1 MKNIG
6 KIVIVAVLSALV
18 TTSIYQHFSK
28 NEIIIQEVDNAPV
41 QLVANHQKLA
51 PLPDLTYAAE
61 KSTNSVVHVKSVMLN
76 EQYRIGYNPIY
87 EFFYGHAPIQKEY
100 VPSLTSGSGVI
111 ISADGFIVTNNHVIK
126 NAEKIQ
132 VTLNNKKTYEAKVVG
147 TDPST
152 DIALL
157 KIDADNL
164 PYIPY
169 GNSDDIKLGEWVLA
183 VGNPFNLTSTVTAG
197 IISAK
202 GRDINILDYDPVTG
216 YAPIE
221 TFIQT
226 DAAVNPGNSGGALVN
241 AKGELIGINTAIKS
255 NTGSYTGY
263 SFAIPV
269 NIVRKVVDD
278 LIEFGVVQRAYM
290 GVKIQEVDEN
300 IASQYGLNE
309 VKGVFINAI
318 IPNGA
323 AEEAGLKSGDV
334 IVKIGNMDIDGL
346 PELQE
351 QLSKFRP
358 GDEILVTI
366 IRNHQELEYP
376 LTLRNKNGTTS
387 LTVQQTH
394 GASEILG
401 AYFEPVSKDEM
412 KKLRI
417 GGGMKIKHLKPGKLM
432 YAGVHEGFIITK
444 IDRKPIHT
452 FNDIEQAIKNKNGG
466 ILIEGVYP
474 NGQKAYYGFGV

>member
-1 MKNIG
+1 MKSVG
-6 KIVIVAVLSALV
+6 KIVIVSVLSAIITAGIYNHF
-18 TTSIYQHFSK
+18 TTEKIVIK
-28 NEIIIQEVDNAPV
+28 EVDNTPV
-41 QLVANHQKLA
+41 QLAANHGSLSQ
-51 PLPDLTYAAE
+51 LPDLTYAAE
-61 KSTNSVVHVKSVMLN
+61 KSVNSVVHVKSVMLN
-76 EQYRIGYNPIY
+76 EQYRVGYNPIY

-157 KIDADNL
+157 KIDAENL

-169 GNSDDIKLGEWVLA
+169 GNSDEIKLGEWVLA

-197 IISAK
+197 IVSAK

-216 YAPIE
+216 YSPIE

-269 NIVRKVVDD
+269 NIVKKVVDD

-290 GVKIQEVDEN
+290 GVKIQEVDEE
-300 IASQYGLNE
+300 IASKFGLKE
-309 VKGVFINAI
+309 VKGVFINDI
-318 IPNGA
+318 IPHGA
-323 AEEAGLKSGDV
+323 AEEAGLKSGDI
-334 IVKIGNMDIDGL
+334 IVKIGAIDINGL

-351 QLSKFRP
+351 QLGKFRP

-366 IRNHQELEYP
+366 IRNQKELEYP
-376 LTLRNKNGTTS
+376 VVLRNKNGEVS
-387 LTVQQTH
+387 LTSGIENQST
-394 GASEILG
+394 EILG
-401 AYFEPVSKDEM
+401 AYLEPVSKNEM
-412 KKLRI
+412 QKLRI
-417 GGGMKIKHLKPGKLM
+417 SNGLKVKQLKPGKLL
-432 YAGVHEGFIITK
+432 YAGVREGFIITK
-444 IDRKPIHT
+444 IDRKPVYT
-452 FNDIEQAIKNKNGG
+452 FNDVEKILKNKNGG
-466 ILIEGVYP
+466 VLIEGIYP